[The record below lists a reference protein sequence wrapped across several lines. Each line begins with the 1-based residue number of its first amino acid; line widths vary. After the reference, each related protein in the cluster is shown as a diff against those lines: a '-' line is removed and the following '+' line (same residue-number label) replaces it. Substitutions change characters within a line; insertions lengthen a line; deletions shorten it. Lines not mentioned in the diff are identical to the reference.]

1 MGLEAPGNR
10 RYARYAVLT
19 SYASTFQLGL
29 REPATCSRWS
39 SALTPSPP
47 F

>member
-39 SALTPSPP
+39 MLWPPPRPS
-47 F
+47 